1 MTTCGRL
8 FGASKVY
15 AYYDA
20 AKKQVTISADVTVR
34 GGEDVHICPNPIA
47 VRPSHE
53 FLVIGT
59 TSDGIHPQFVVIRR
73 LSYSFPADQ
82 MPKSVIVYSAGVDAP
97 MRQVVQVSSLPPGL
111 IADPPAD
118 VPQTDAPQTDAPQTD
133 GSQADAKPS
142 PGAVE
147 VTGYSPTFSFE
158 QAVQDA
164 LAQATA
170 KFPVPPRNPDVAV
183 DIDIK
188 DIFARTG
195 GNIRPGLF
203 VRATAK

>member
-1 MTTCGRL
+1 MSTCGRL
-8 FGASKVY
+8 FHADKVY
-15 AYYDA
+15 AYYVA
-20 AKKQVTISADVTVR
+20 AKKHVVIAADVILNPTA
-34 GGEDVHICPNPIA
+34 DHVHICPNPIA
-47 VRPSHE
+47 MPPSHE

-59 TSDGIHPQFVVIRR
+59 TREGIHPALAVIRR
-73 LSYSFPADQ
+73 VSYSYPSDLI
-82 MPKSVIVYSAGVDAP
+82 PKSVIIYSAGIDAP
-97 MRQVVQVSSLPPGL
+97 LRQEVPVAAEPLASS
-111 IADPPAD
+111 PA
-118 VPQTDAPQTDAPQTD
+118 DAPQTD
-133 GSQADAKPS
+133 GSHPDAPQDDAKPS

>member
-1 MTTCGRL
+1 MSTCGRL
-8 FGASKVY
+8 FIADKVY
-15 AYYDA
+15 AHYVA
-20 AKKQVTISADVTVR
+20 AKKQVVIVADVIMNPTA
-34 GGEDVHICPNPIA
+34 DHVHICPNPIA
-47 VRPSHE
+47 IPPSHE
-53 FLVIGT
+53 FLVLGT
-59 TSDGIHPQFVVIRR
+59 TSEGIHPALAVVRR
-73 LSYSFPADQ
+73 VSYLYASDLTPR
-82 MPKSVIVYSAGVDAP
+82 SVIVYSAGIDAP
-97 MRQVVQVSSLPPGL
+97 VRQEVPVSSAPPEPL
-111 IADPPAD
+111 ASSQ
-118 VPQTDAPQTDAPQTD
+118 VDAPQTD
-133 GSQADAKPS
+133 GSQADAPQADAKPS

>member
-1 MTTCGRL
+1 MSACGRL
-8 FGASKVY
+8 FHADKVY
-15 AYYDA
+15 AYYIA
-20 AKKQVTISADVTVR
+20 AKKHVVIAADVIMNPTA
-34 GGEDVHICPNPIA
+34 DHVHICPNPIA
-47 VRPSHE
+47 IPPSHE
-53 FLVIGT
+53 FLVLGT
-59 TSDGIHPQFVVIRR
+59 TSEGIHPALAVIRR
-73 LSYSFPADQ
+73 VSYSYPSDLT
-82 MPKSVIVYSAGVDAP
+82 PKSVIVYSAGVDAP
-97 MRQVVQVSSLPPGL
+97 MRQEVSVSPAPPESL
-111 IADPPAD
+111 ANSQA
-118 VPQTDAPQTDAPQTD
+118 DAPQMDALQAA
-133 GSQADAKPS
+133 ADAKPS